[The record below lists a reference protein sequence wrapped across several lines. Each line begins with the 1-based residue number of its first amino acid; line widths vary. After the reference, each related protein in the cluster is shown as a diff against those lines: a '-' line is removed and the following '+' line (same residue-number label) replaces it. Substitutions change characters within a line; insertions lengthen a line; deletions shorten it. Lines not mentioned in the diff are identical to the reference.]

1 MINPGTRSID
11 TARLAAQGVSEFF
24 DGVFRRLGAWR
35 STLEAGASPDAAG
48 LDALVYP
55 LVEPELA
62 AEEPLLIGAGFIAAS
77 DYVSGRRLH
86 FSWWLGPL
94 DSNPLFGTTKV
105 PTRLDLSAREYADY
119 LNDFRTL
126 EWYSI
131 PESTHQRHITGPYV
145 DHLCTCDYIL
155 TLTVPVQVDGAMIG
169 VVGADISIKRAEA
182 ALLPLLE
189 ALDAPAALVNRVG
202 RVVVSTD
209 PNLTVGSLVPPVP
222 CGASADRGFPCPG
235 TSFFLLLQA

>member
-1 MINPGTRSID
+1 MNSHGTGSTDIAQL
-11 TARLAAQGVSEFF
+11 TAQGVSEFF

-35 STLEAGASPDAAG
+35 STLEAGASPDPAG

-62 AEEPLLIGAGFIAAS
+62 EEEPLLIGAGFIAAS

-126 EWYSI
+126 EWYSV

-155 TLTVPVQVDGAMIG
+155 TLTMPVQIDGAMIG
-169 VVGADISIKRAEA
+169 VVGADVSIKRAEA

-189 ALDAPAALVNRVG
+189 TLEVPAAVVNRVG
-202 RVVVSTD
+202 RVLVSTD
-209 PNLTVGSLVPPVP
+209 PGLTVGSLVPPVP
-222 CGASADRGFPCPG
+222 GADSAEPGLPCPG